1 MSEHIGVPWP
11 AERDDEEA
19 VDPRLR
25 RFLGALDPAA
35 ADEGYWPRFHQAVL
49 RRSAGE
55 LARRR
60 ALADLSVTELVSSWA
75 RAVVPTA
82 LLAAAVAGLLLLD
95 LPSATPWDP
104 ASETILGVE
113 DVLNDGAE
121 GQSIPAVLS
130 DETLPDVQGALF
142 AAEIF

>member
-1 MSEHIGVPWP
+1 MTEHIGVPWP

-25 RFLGALDPAA
+25 RLLGALDPAA
-35 ADEGYWPRFHQAVL
+35 ADETYWPRFHRAIL
-49 RRSAGE
+49 RQSASE

-95 LPSATPWDP
+95 VPSAATWDTAP
-104 ASETILGVE
+104 ETVLGVE
-113 DVLNDGAE
+113 EVLNDGAV